1 MKLSNEDHRA
11 IDLLLER
18 GAAASVSGNSATQSA
33 ADGMSSA
40 SGYLSHSQPVNSNS
54 LRAVQQV
61 FDLLSLLPD
70 EEPPAD
76 LVERTLARID
86 QSVGAPIGEPSPFR
100 GVGGTLHA

>member
-18 GAAASVSGNSATQSA
+18 GAAAPASGSGVSLTS

-40 SGYLSHSQPVNSNS
+40 SGYLSHAAPVNPNS

-61 FDLLSLLPD
+61 FDLLNMLPP

-76 LVERTLARID
+76 LVQRTLDRID
-86 QSVGAPIGEPSPFR
+86 QSVASPVAEPGQFR

>member
-18 GAAASVSGNSATQSA
+18 GAAASVSNGAAVSA

-40 SGYLSHSQPVNSNS
+40 SGYLSHSQPVNYNS
-54 LRAVQQV
+54 IQAVQQV

-76 LVERTLARID
+76 LVERTMARIE
-86 QSVGAPIGEPSPFR
+86 QSVNAPVAEPGQFR

>member
-18 GAAASVSGNSATQSA
+18 GAAASASVTGAGIPG
-33 ADGMSSA
+33 DGMSS
-40 SGYLSHSQPVNSNS
+40 GYTSHAAPVDPNS

-61 FDLLSLLPD
+61 FDLLNLLPP

-76 LVERTLARID
+76 LLQRTLDRVDRA
-86 QSVGAPIGEPSPFR
+86 IGGVNQPAPFR
-100 GVGGTLHA
+100 GVGASSLHA